1 MMFGGAFFGLL
12 VSVGLLMLK
21 FKIQSRSMRTVT
33 SGSSPRNDVGP
44 LPRHIGSGDRN
55 RAVLDI
61 ERDNVYAE
69 DLQ

>member
-1 MMFGGAFFGLL
+1 
-12 VSVGLLMLK
+12 
-21 FKIQSRSMRTVT
+21 MRAVN
-33 SGSSPRNDVGP
+33 SGSSPRNSAGP
-44 LPRHIGSGDRN
+44 LPRHIGLGDRN